1 MALASLL
8 IVCVTSVTKNKYQS
22 FLILRYILEYMFI
35 KDQNM
40 NNSFNANKPLAYRST
55 ISPA

>member
-40 NNSFNANKPLAYRST
+40 INTVFQ
-55 ISPA
+55 